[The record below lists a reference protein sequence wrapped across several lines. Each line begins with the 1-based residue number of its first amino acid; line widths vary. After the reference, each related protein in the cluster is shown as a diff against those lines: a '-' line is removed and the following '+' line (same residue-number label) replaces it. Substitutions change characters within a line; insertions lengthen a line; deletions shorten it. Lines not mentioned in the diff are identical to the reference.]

1 MRQERVSPTQ
11 MGFSRSERA
20 HSMPLSEANGCTA
33 KERKTVS
40 AFSYVLFFPEAISS
54 WPFQTRGLC
63 MGVVYS
69 RSSGHQ
75 ILFGSDFSQA
85 TDSLQPLETCFS
97 FQAVSP
103 SGGKKKKKD
112 SKTLCLPQS
121 SFELS
126 F

>member
-1 MRQERVSPTQ
+1 
-11 MGFSRSERA
+11 
-20 HSMPLSEANGCTA
+20 
-33 KERKTVS
+33 
-40 AFSYVLFFPEAISS
+40 
-54 WPFQTRGLC
+54 

-103 SGGKKKKKD
+103 SGGGGKD
-112 SKTLCLPQS
+112 SKNLCLPQS